1 MSRISALAA
10 QPRTALG
17 ALLTLL
23 LAAAVVVGSGA
34 NFSASSANPNNTF
47 AAGTL
52 EIINSKEA
60 NFILQA
66 SDMKPAGTPQVSTVD
81 IENDGSLPGVFTL
94 SRTTPV
100 DSDTTNRLSGKL
112 NVTVL
117 DCGDF
122 TSGTPTCAVGDD
134 VVYNGTLADM
144 GEAGH
149 AVASLGTYD
158 AEEQHRYQFSVQ
170 LDGSAGNPYQ
180 GDSSTVEFDF
190 NAVQS

>member
-10 QPRTALG
+10 QPRIALG
-17 ALLTLL
+17 ALLTML

-66 SDMKPAGTPQVSTVD
+66 ANMKPAGTPQVSTVD

-94 SRTTPV
+94 SRTVTN
-100 DSDTTNRLSGKL
+100 DSDGANPLSAKL
-112 NVTVL
+112 NVTVV
-117 DCGDF
+117 DCGVF
-122 TSGTPTCAVGDD
+122 VGATAPTCGDGDD
-134 VVYNGTLADM
+134 VTKSAAGSTLATM
-144 GEAGH
+144 ATT
-149 AVASLGTYD
+149 ALGTYAAD
-158 AEEQHRYQFSVQ
+158 EKHRYQFSVQ